1 MAATDEPRHGRDH
14 EMTNTEARLIAEEL
28 LFREAFYLDH
38 SDWTPWIQMY
48 EVDAEYWLPAWRDE
62 YETTADPNT
71 EVSLI
76 YHDSRRGLEERISR
90 IESRKSVT
98 ALPLPRTVHQI
109 SNVLVHEATAEL
121 IHTTAAF
128 TVHVYDA
135 RVAKQHSHFGFYEH
149 TFVRNRS
156 EWRIRRKKIIL
167 VNDRIPTILDFYSI

>member
-1 MAATDEPRHGRDH
+1 
-14 EMTNTEARLIAEEL
+14 MTNAEARLIAEEL

-90 IESRKSVT
+90 IESRKSVHSELMSMYRRPMPIRSRR
-98 ALPLPRTVHQI
+98 ANRLSLRSRICPAANSWARWLAMP
-109 SNVLVHEATAEL
+109 VLW
-121 IHTTAAF
+121 IPAAG
-128 TVHVYDA
+128 
-135 RVAKQHSHFGFYEH
+135 RC
-149 TFVRNRS
+149 
-156 EWRIRRKKIIL
+156 
-167 VNDRIPTILDFYSI
+167 